1 MTTMLITLGT
11 LGTLAALIAGV
22 AFIAPLR
29 QALITRPLL
38 GQFRRVMPAMSR
50 TEQEALEAGGT
61 WWDAELFSGR
71 PDWPRL
77 RDLPPARPSPAEQA
91 FLDGPVEQLC
101 RMLDDWR
108 ITHEDLDLPPEV
120 WSFIRRERLFGL
132 VIPTRYGGLGFSPL
146 AHSEIVMK
154 LASRS
159 ITAAVTVMVPNSLGP
174 AELLL
179 RYGTQ
184 AQRDRWLP
192 RLASGEEIPCFGLT
206 GPKAGSDAASTPDLG
221 VVCRGIFKGRPTL
234 GIRIDFDKRYITLGP
249 VATLIGLAFRLTD
262 PDRLL
267 GDDPQ
272 PGLTLALI
280 PADTPGIERGRRH
293 LPLGI
298 PFQNGPLVGRGVFIP
313 VDWVIGGRDG
323 IGKGWRM
330 LMESLSEGR
339 GISLPALATGGGKLA
354 ARYTGA
360 YARIRT
366 QFGRPIGDFEG
377 VEAALARIA
386 GRTYQMDAARRVF
399 LAALQAGEHP
409 AVLSAV
415 LKYQLTE
422 GYRQVLNDAMDVQG
436 GSGICLGPANPL
448 GRVYQAIPIAI
459 TVEGANILT
468 RNLIVFGQGALRCH
482 PHVLDE
488 FRAAGDPDPKR
499 ALERF
504 DAAIA
509 GHVGFLIR
517 NLLRT
522 LRDGVSRG
530 RLAVRPTE
538 GGLGRHYQRLDW
550 LSSVFALNAD
560 LAMMTLGGSLKR
572 RERLSARLGDIL
584 SLLFMASCTLKHF
597 EDQGRPDADRD
608 LVEWA
613 MADHLIRIQ
622 EALLALWRN
631 FPRRGL
637 SRLLRVISF
646 PTGLPFDGPSDAL
659 DHRVARLIMEPSASR
674 DRLTAGIFGSR
685 DPTLAVGRI
694 ELALEAATRADDVQ
708 RVVRSAVRQGRMAD
722 GDGPTQLRD
731 AVARR
736 LITEEDA
743 KAVREAE
750 QLRDAVIGVDS
761 FAALRPRQSDIRDE
775 SRAAA

>member
-1 MTTMLITLGT
+1 MTIPLIALGT
-11 LGTLAALIAGV
+11 FAATLAAV
-22 AFIAPLR
+22 TFITPLR
-29 QALITRPLL
+29 RSLITRHLL
-38 GQFRRVMPAMSR
+38 KQFRRVMPAMSR

-71 PDWPRL
+71 PEWSRL
-77 RDLPPARPSPAEQA
+77 RNLPPARLSPAEQA

-108 ITHEDLDLPPEV
+108 ITHEDMDLPPEV

-184 AQRDRWLP
+184 AQRERWLP
-192 RLASGEEIPCFGLT
+192 HLASGKEIPCFALT
-206 GPKAGSDAASTPDLG
+206 GPTAGSDAASTPDIG
-221 VVCRGIFKGRPTL
+221 VVCRGVFKGRPTL

-280 PADTPGIERGRRH
+280 PADTPGIERARRH

-313 VDWVIGGRDG
+313 VDWVIGGQDG

-339 GISLPALATGGGKLA
+339 GISLPALSAGGGKLA
-354 ARYTGA
+354 SRYTGA
-360 YARIRT
+360 YARIRR

-422 GYRQVLNDAMDVQG
+422 AYRQVINDAMDVQG

-468 RNLIVFGQGALRCH
+468 RNLIIFGQGALRCH
-482 PHVLDE
+482 PHVLEE
-488 FRAAGDPDPKR
+488 FRAAGDPDPVR

-522 LRDGVSRG
+522 LRDGLSGG
-530 RLAVRPTE
+530 RLAARPVE
-538 GGLGRHYQRLDW
+538 GWLGRQYQRLDW

-613 MADHLIRIQ
+613 MADHLIRLQ

-637 SRLLRVISF
+637 ARGLRLISF
-646 PTGLPFDGPSDAL
+646 PTGLPFEGPSDAL
-659 DHRVARLIMEPSASR
+659 EHRVARLIMDPGAAR
-674 DRLTAGIFGSR
+674 DRLTAGIFDSR
-685 DPTLAVGRI
+685 DPSLAVGCI
-694 ELALEAATRADDVQ
+694 ELALAAATHADDVQ
-708 RVVRSAVRQGRMAD
+708 GVLRAAVRQGRLAD
-722 GDGPTQLRD
+722 HDDPTRLRE
-731 AVARR
+731 AVAAR
-736 LITEEDA
+736 LITSEDA
-743 KAVREAE
+743 AAVREAE

-761 FAALRPRQSDIRDE
+761 FVELRPRQRRIQDE

>member
-1 MTTMLITLGT
+1 MTITLIA
-11 LGTLAALIAGV
+11 LGTIAAAIAAV
-22 AFIAPLR
+22 TFIGPLR
-29 QALITRPLL
+29 QGLVTRHLL
-38 GQFRRVMPAMSR
+38 KQFRRVMPAMSR

-71 PDWPRL
+71 PEWSRL
-77 RDLPPARPSPAEQA
+77 RNLPPARLSPAEQA

-108 ITHEDLDLPPEV
+108 ITHEDMDLPPEV

-192 RLASGEEIPCFGLT
+192 RLASGDEIPCFALT
-206 GPKAGSDAASTPDLG
+206 GPKAGSDAASTPDIG
-221 VVCRGIFKGRPTL
+221 VACQGVFKGRPTL

-313 VDWVIGGRDG
+313 VDWVIGGQDG

-339 GISLPALATGGGKLA
+339 GISLPALSAGGGKLA

-360 YARIRT
+360 YAWVRR

-422 GYRQVLNDAMDVQG
+422 GYRQVINDAMDVQG

-482 PHVLDE
+482 PHVLEE
-488 FRAAGDPDPKR
+488 FRAAGDPDPQR

-522 LRDGVSRG
+522 LRDGLSGG
-530 RLAVRPTE
+530 RLAARPVE
-538 GGLGRHYQRLDW
+538 GWLGRHYQCLDW
-550 LSSVFALNAD
+550 LSSVFALHAD

-584 SLLFMASCTLKHF
+584 SLLFMASCTLKHY
-597 EDQGRPDADRD
+597 EDQGRPEADRD

-622 EALLALWRN
+622 AALVALWRN

-637 SRLLRVISF
+637 VRVLRIISF
-646 PTGLPFDGPSDAL
+646 PTGLPFEGPSDAL
-659 DHRVARLIMEPSASR
+659 EHRVARLILEPSAAR
-674 DRLTAGIFGSR
+674 DRLTAGIFASR
-685 DPTLAVGRI
+685 DPSLAVGRI
-694 ELALEAATRADDVQ
+694 ELALAAATHADEVLGILRA
-708 RVVRSAVRQGRMAD
+708 AVRQGRLAD
-722 GDGPTQLRD
+722 HDASTRLRE
-731 AVARR
+731 AVAAR
-736 LITEEDA
+736 LITAEDA
-743 KAVREAE
+743 AAVREAE

-761 FAALRPRQSDIRDE
+761 FVELRPRQLRIQDE

>member
-1 MTTMLITLGT
+1 MTIP
-11 LGTLAALIAGV
+11 LIAFGTV
-22 AFIAPLR
+22 AAAIAAVTFIGPLR
-29 QALITRPLL
+29 RSLITRHLL
-38 GQFRRVMPAMSR
+38 EQFRRVMPAMSR

-71 PDWPRL
+71 PEWSRL
-77 RDLPPARPSPAEQA
+77 RNLPPARLSPTEQA

-108 ITHEDLDLPPEV
+108 ITHEDMDLPPEV

-146 AHSEIVMK
+146 AHSEVVIK

-179 RYGTQ
+179 HYGTQ

-192 RLASGEEIPCFGLT
+192 RLASGDEIPCFALT
-206 GPKAGSDAASTPDLG
+206 GPKAGSDAASTPDIG
-221 VVCRGIFKGRPTL
+221 VVCQGVFKSRPTL

-267 GDDPQ
+267 GEDPQ

-323 IGKGWRM
+323 IGRGWRM

-339 GISLPALATGGGKLA
+339 GISLPALSSGGGKLA

-360 YARIRT
+360 YARVRK
-366 QFGRPIGDFEG
+366 QFGRPIGNFEG

-422 GYRQVLNDAMDVQG
+422 AYRQVINDAMDVQG

-468 RNLIVFGQGALRCH
+468 RNLIIFGQGALRCH
-482 PHVLDE
+482 PHVLEE

-499 ALERF
+499 ALDRF

-522 LRDGVSRG
+522 LRDGLTGG
-530 RLAVRPTE
+530 RLAARPIE
-538 GGLGRHYQRLDW
+538 GWLGRHYQRLDW

-608 LVEWA
+608 LIEWA

-622 EALLALWRN
+622 EALVALWRN

-637 SRLLRVISF
+637 ARLLRVTSF
-646 PTGLPFDGPSDAL
+646 PTGLPFERPSDAL
-659 DHRVARLIMEPSASR
+659 EHRVAGLIMEPSAAR
-674 DRLTAGIFGSR
+674 DRLTAGIFASR
-685 DPTLAVGRI
+685 DPSLAVGRI
-694 ELALEAATRADDVQ
+694 ELALAAATHADEVLGVLRA
-708 RVVRSAVRQGRMAD
+708 AVRQGRLVD
-722 GDGPTQLRD
+722 HDGPTRLRE
-731 AVARR
+731 AVATR
-736 LITEEDA
+736 LITAEDA
-743 KAVREAE
+743 AAVHEAE

-761 FAALRPRQSDIRDE
+761 FVELRPKQRQIQDAA
-775 SRAAA
+775 RAAA